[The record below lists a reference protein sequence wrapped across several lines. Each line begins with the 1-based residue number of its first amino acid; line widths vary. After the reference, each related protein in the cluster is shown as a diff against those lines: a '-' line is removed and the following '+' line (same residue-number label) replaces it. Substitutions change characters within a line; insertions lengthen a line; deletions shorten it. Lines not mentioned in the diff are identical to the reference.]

1 MNSLSSQFDVDY
13 FSNCRNNMQKTVF
26 FVLLKNQQ
34 LQDYKLLKQ
43 INIENIIKIEKGKIN
58 ENTLQCKDIS

>member
-1 MNSLSSQFDVDY
+1 MNYLSSQFDVDY

-34 LQDYKLLKQ
+34 LQDYQLLKQ
-43 INIENIIKIEKGKIN
+43 ISIKKYNKENDDYGR
-58 ENTLQCKDIS
+58 

>member
-26 FVLLKNQQ
+26 FCSTWKSTVTRL
-34 LQDYKLLKQ
+34 
-43 INIENIIKIEKGKIN
+43 
-58 ENTLQCKDIS
+58 

>member
-34 LQDYKLLKQ
+34 LQDYQLLKQ
-43 INIENIIKIEKGKIN
+43 ISIKKYNKENDDYGR
-58 ENTLQCKDIS
+58 

>member
-26 FVLLKNQQ
+26 FVLLENQQ

-43 INIENIIKIEKGKIN
+43 INIENIIKKN
-58 ENTLQCKDIS
+58 DN